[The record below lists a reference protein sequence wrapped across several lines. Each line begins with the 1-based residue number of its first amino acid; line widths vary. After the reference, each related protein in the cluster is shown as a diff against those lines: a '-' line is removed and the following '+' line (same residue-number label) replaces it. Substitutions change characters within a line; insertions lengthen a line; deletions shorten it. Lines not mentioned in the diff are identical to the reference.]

1 MLSHREFLLLQLLCT
16 LTNLTEVLLTDPQLL
31 TAPAEEWAT
40 AKTTV
45 SSPHQQLW
53 FDYPDSDREKILA
66 VYKLIGEQP
75 ELIAPTTFPGLLR
88 YILVGSV
95 VLLVLFSLYQ
105 IISKVIFKASSP
117 PATATEEKSGATP

>member
-31 TAPAEEWAT
+31 TA
-40 AKTTV
+40 
-45 SSPHQQLW
+45 
-53 FDYPDSDREKILA
+53 
-66 VYKLIGEQP
+66 
-75 ELIAPTTFPGLLR
+75 TFPGLLR